1 MMKFEPRYACNHHFK
16 RSKRRKFMPEPIMKK
31 VKGNGIEI
39 NLAVWE
45 GAGKPI
51 LCIHGITANCRCWD
65 TLAESLTP
73 EYHVIAMDLRGRGQ
87 SDKPSKGYALEY
99 HLRDINCLLDDLVL
113 DRAVIMG
120 HSLGA
125 FIGLA
130 FAAEYS
136 ERVDRLIL
144 VDGGGDLAKE
154 QMEKVFIGIKP
165 ALDRLGQVF
174 PSAEAYL
181 EKMSA
186 VPYIQPWS
194 KATETYYRHE
204 IEQLDSGVCTNI
216 ASAHIQ
222 EEAEN
227 IKKVDCAPYYP
238 RIKCEVLILRAPN
251 GLLSQDDILLPV
263 DVIDKMIRE
272 IPNAQR
278 FDVEG
283 MNHYGIV
290 FQPHEARDQEIR
302 EFLKE

>member
-1 MMKFEPRYACNHHFK
+1 
-16 RSKRRKFMPEPIMKK
+16 
-31 VKGNGIEI
+31 
-39 NLAVWE
+39 VWE
-45 GAGKPI
+45 GTGKPI

-65 TLAESLTP
+65 LLAAVLAP
-73 EYHVIAMDLRGRGQ
+73 GYQVFAMDLRGRGQ
-87 SDKPSKGYALEY
+87 SDKPPQGYSLDY
-99 HLRDINCLLDDLVL
+99 HMRDINCLLDDLGI
-113 DRAVIMG
+113 DRTVIMG

-144 VDGGGDLAKE
+144 VDGGGDLSQE

-165 ALDRLGQVF
+165 ALDRLGQIF

-186 VPYIQPWS
+186 APYIQPWS
-194 KATETYYRHE
+194 LVTERYYRYE
-204 IEQLDSGVCTNI
+204 IEEVEGGVRTNI
-216 ASAHIQ
+216 NPAHIQ
-222 EEAEN
+222 EEADN
-227 IKKVDCAPYYP
+227 IRKVDCAPYYP

-251 GLLSQDDILLPV
+251 GLLSQDDILLPE

-272 IPNAQR
+272 IPDAKR

-290 FQPHEARDQEIR
+290 FQPHAVRDRAIR
-302 EFLKE
+302 KFLKEG